1 MLVAVFIVVGV
12 ILTAICIVAYTSKKY
27 PDGQTR
33 SSAVSDALRSE
44 LAHRHA
50 SGHTR

>member
-1 MLVAVFIVVGV
+1 MLIAIFIVTGI

-27 PDGQTR
+27 GNGQAH
-33 SSAVSDALRSE
+33 SAVSDALRSE